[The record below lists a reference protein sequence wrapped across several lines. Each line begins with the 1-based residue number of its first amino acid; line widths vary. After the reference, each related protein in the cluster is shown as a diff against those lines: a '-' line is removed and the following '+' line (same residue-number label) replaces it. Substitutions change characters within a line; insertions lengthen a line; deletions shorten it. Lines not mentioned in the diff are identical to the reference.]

1 MIAQT
6 LRKLATNRRGTATI
20 ELAVATPLL
29 LMMSLAGIDGAL
41 GYVHRLQVQQYA
53 QIGAD
58 YVMSRMEEVP
68 SNVEIKARVNE
79 GSGVDMSKIKVDRW
93 IECNGSKNSLAAC
106 VNAGFSYTQYVSVE
120 VSQDYDPVFSI
131 EKYAD
136 FVKKHT
142 STGRVTLQIP

>member
-1 MIAQT
+1 MIAQRI
-6 LRKLATNRRGTATI
+6 RKLAADRRGTATI

-41 GYVHRLQVQQYA
+41 GYVHRLEVQQYA

-68 SNVEIKARVNE
+68 TNVQIIQRVNE
-79 GSGVDMSKIKVDRW
+79 GSGVDIGKIKVDRW
-93 IECNGSKNSLAAC
+93 IECDGARNSLQAC
-106 VNAGFSYTQYVSVE
+106 INAGFAYKQYLSVE
-120 VSQDYDPVFSI
+120 VSQDYEPVFSI

>member
-1 MIAQT
+1 MIAPHI
-6 LRKLATNRRGTATI
+6 RKLAADRRGTSTI

-68 SNVEIKARVNE
+68 TNVQIAARVNE
-79 GSGVDMSKIKVDRW
+79 GSGVDMGKIKVDRW
-93 IECNGSKNSLAAC
+93 IECSGAKNSLQAC
-106 VNAGFSYTQYVSVE
+106 VSGGFTYQQYLSVE

-131 EKYAD
+131 KQYAD